1 MDPSMMK
8 QLAIGTIP
16 PGLVG
21 VIVLIFWWWRE
32 RGGASTRRW
41 ARSLG
46 AAALGLAF
54 MPISALV
61 LGKLMFPPTSASQW
75 VPWFGVVGAIA
86 ALVAARWSGNAALV
100 WGVRLVAVLVVGW
113 VSVRG
118 QGQAGWS
125 DAQVAEALAG
135 FAVLTL
141 VVLAIF
147 DRALGAR
154 PTERSMIVPAFVA
167 MTLLGGIAQVLVLA
181 FFSLALAQAA
191 GVAAALTGGVLVGA
205 LWKRDVIARRGM
217 LDAPLLLGSAMFFHG
232 SLFGDAERPWVFIAL
247 MAASP
252 LAAMV
257 ARAALPSKWRE
268 WKRAV
273 LEVAAAVVPVA
284 VAVGLALAQRPQE

>member
-21 VIVLIFWWWRE
+21 VMVLIFWWWRE
-32 RGGASTRRW
+32 RSDPSTRHW

-54 MPISALV
+54 VPISALV
-61 LGKLMFPPTSASQW
+61 LGKLSFPPTSGSQW

-100 WGVRLVAVLVVGW
+100 WGVRIVAVLVVGW

-141 VVLAIF
+141 VVLAMF
-147 DRALGAR
+147 DRVLGAR
-154 PTERSMIVPAFVA
+154 PTERSMIVPTFVA
-167 MTLLGGIAQVLVLA
+167 MTMLGGIAQVLVLG

-191 GVAAALTGGVLVGA
+191 GVAAALTGGVLVGS

-217 LDAPLLLGSAMFFHG
+217 LDAPLVLGSAMLLHG
-232 SLFGDAERPWVFIAL
+232 YLFGDAERPWLFVGL
-247 MAASP
+247 LAASP
-252 LAAMV
+252 LAAVV
-257 ARAALPSKWRE
+257 ARAALPSKWRA
-268 WKRAV
+268 WKRGV
-273 LEVAAAVVPVA
+273 IEVAAGFAPVA
-284 VAVGLALAQRPQE
+284 VAVGIALAQRPQE